1 MACDPFSL
9 CPRFDSVLPLV
20 FYTKFSVTILVG
32 IWSTM
37 NIGMTKTIRECRR
50 PQRDGSNSNGY
61 GLVYVDRGVISDAR
75 SSSGLQAGD
84 GDNRRGFGSG
94 CSVRRGRRIG

>member
-20 FYTKFSVTILVG
+20 VYTKFSVTILVG

-37 NIGMTKTIRECRR
+37 NIGVKRSESAASSEGIQQS
-50 PQRDGSNSNGY
+50 QRIQTGMDSFTSIEG
-61 GLVYVDRGVISDAR
+61 
-75 SSSGLQAGD
+75 
-84 GDNRRGFGSG
+84 
-94 CSVRRGRRIG
+94 

>member
-37 NIGMTKTIRECRR
+37 NIGMKKTIRECRR
-50 PQRDGSNSNGY
+50 PQREFSNHGEFKRVWTRLRRS
-61 GLVYVDRGVISDAR
+61 RGD
-75 SSSGLQAGD
+75 
-84 GDNRRGFGSG
+84 F
-94 CSVRRGRRIG
+94 